1 MGTWKISTKVSMP
14 ASEEPSKPERI
25 YRATPAFWRAFDKLE
40 PRKQDLAREKFK
52 IFKEDPFHPSLGSHR
67 INKLSAQYKKTIF
80 SACLEGDL
88 RVVFYLEGEMVI
100 SVGIGS
106 HAIYR

>member
-1 MGTWKISTKVSMP
+1 MTAPENS
-14 ASEEPSKPERI
+14 SKPERVC
-25 YRATPAFWRAFDKLE
+25 RATAEFWRAFDKLE

-52 IFKEDPFHPSLGSHR
+52 TFKEDPFHPSLGSHR
-67 INKLSAQYKKTIF
+67 INKLSAQWKKTIF

-88 RVVFYLEGEMVI
+88 RVLFYLDGDQII